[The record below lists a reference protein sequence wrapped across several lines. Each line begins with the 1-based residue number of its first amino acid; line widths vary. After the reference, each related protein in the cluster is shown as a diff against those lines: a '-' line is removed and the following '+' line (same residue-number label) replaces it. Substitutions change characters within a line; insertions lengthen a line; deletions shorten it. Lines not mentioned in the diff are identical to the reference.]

1 MVHDDE
7 HNLLLAIGSAEL
19 TYGGI
24 YVTADYLEY
33 GFDTDEVVAV
43 GNVIVEDADNRIF
56 ADSLELNV
64 DTKVGVIYRADGIL
78 AGVFYF
84 SGTRLV
90 KLSEDKFQVFDG
102 YISAC
107 AGDRPPWAFRCERAT
122 VEIEEFAV
130 VHHPT
135 FRIENLPAAYLP
147 YFVFPA
153 KKERATGFL
162 FPGIGMSS
170 RDGFT
175 LENAFF
181 WAIAVNQDATFGLD
195 YLANRGLRPRAEYR
209 YIFSPRISGQLNASY
224 LQDQDTDEKY
234 HKVLYTHR
242 HDFPGD
248 VRSNL
253 RLESESEDSGI
264 KEFER
269 NINIRSRRA
278 TDSSLV
284 VSKNFENR
292 SIQLRARWYDSIQQ
306 DFDQKFGRLPEIT
319 FKNSAERIRNTPIFF
334 KMDSSLINFVQ
345 ETGVESA
352 DVARLD
358 VWPRVSLPM
367 TKYPYLTVTPEL
379 GFRETYYSKQRTDSD
394 GVSRELGMIRVNVNG
409 PLLERVYQRRF
420 GRVNKFKHRIEPSV
434 RYEYDDYMFGNDR
447 EEMQNVHGFASTGG
461 GRANRLT
468 YAFVNRFLAQEI
480 GEDGSLGVREIA
492 RLTINQGFDIE
503 ETRREGEGESRPFSD
518 VGIDLETR
526 LWPNFIFNLDSS
538 YDVYDN
544 TVDSANLEIGLAL
557 MDRFTVQF
565 DKRYTR
571 PAGTFTS
578 VGASYR
584 ILDRWRVA
592 FESRY
597 DGRLEEFVQNVFELD
612 YTGQCWGIRWQL
624 VDRREET
631 SIAFLISLKELGSI
645 GTPVQMRVGPRL

>member
-7 HNLLLAIGSAEL
+7 RKLLLAIGSAEL
-19 TYGGI
+19 TYGDI

-33 GFDTDEVVAV
+33 GFETDEVVAV
-43 GNVIVEDADNRIF
+43 GNVIVEDGDNRIF

-84 SGTRLV
+84 SGTRV
-90 KLSEDKFQVFDG
+90 VELSEDKFQVFDG

-107 AGDRPPWAFRCERAT
+107 AGDRPPWAFRCDRAT

-162 FPGIGMSS
+162 FPGIGMSN

-181 WAIAVNQDATFGLD
+181 WAIAVNHDATFGLD
-195 YLANRGLRPRAEYR
+195 YLANRGLRPTAEYR
-209 YIFSPRISGQLNASY
+209 YIFTPQISGQLNASY
-224 LQDQDTDEKY
+224 LQDRYTDEKY
-234 HKVLYTHR
+234 HKVLYNHR
-242 HDFPGD
+242 HDFPGG
-248 VRSNL
+248 VHSKL
-253 RLESESEDSGI
+253 RVEAESEDSGT

-269 NINIRSRRA
+269 NIDIRSRRA
-278 TDSSLV
+278 ADSSLV

-292 SIQLRARWYDSIQQ
+292 SIQLRARWYDSIQR
-306 DFDQKFGRLPEIT
+306 DVDQKFGRLPEIT
-319 FKNSAERIRNTPIFF
+319 FKNSTERIRNTPLFF
-334 KMDSSLINFVQ
+334 KMDSSFINFVQ
-345 ETGVESA
+345 ETGAESV

-358 VWPRVSLPM
+358 AWPRVSLPM
-367 TKYPYLTVTPEL
+367 TKYPYLTVSPEL
-379 GFRETYYSKQRTDSD
+379 GFRGTYYSKQQTGSE
-394 GVSRELGMIRVNVNG
+394 GASREVGMIGVNAKG
-409 PLLERVYQRRF
+409 PLFERVYQLRL
-420 GRVNKFKHRIEPSV
+420 GRINKVKHRIEPSV
-434 RYEYDDYMFGNDR
+434 RYQYDDYMFGSDR
-447 EEMQNVHGFASTGG
+447 EEMENVYGFASLGG

-468 YAFVNRFLAQEI
+468 YALVNRFLAQET

-492 RLTINQGFDIE
+492 RLTIRQRFDIKE
-503 ETRREGEGESRPFSD
+503 ARREDKGKSHPFSD

-526 LWPNFIFNLDSS
+526 LWPSFIFNLDSS

-544 TVDSANLEIGLAL
+544 TIDSANLEIGMAF
-557 MDRFTVQF
+557 MDRLTMQF
-565 DKRYTR
+565 DRRYRR
-571 PAGTFTS
+571 PGGTFTT
-578 VGASYR
+578 VGASYKV
-584 ILDRWRVA
+584 LGRWQVA

-597 DGRLEEFVQNVFELD
+597 DGRREEFVQNTFGLD
-612 YTGQCWGIRWQL
+612 YTGQCWGISWQL

-631 SIAFLISLKELGSI
+631 SFAFLINLKELGSI
-645 GTPVQMRVGPRL
+645 GTGVGMRVGPRL